1 MPYTKLCSSKGL
13 SGQIT
18 TFGLFF
24 WPDNK
29 KSKGCGLFHVLQT
42 FYKLYQLKVYMG
54 SWVYLPR
61 VVFFFVAE
69 IQLLPILGYTEKVRD
84 LVKWDPHQVNP

>member
-18 TFGLFF
+18 TFGFFF

-29 KSKGCGLFHVLQT
+29 KSKGCGLFHVVQT
-42 FYKLYQLKVYMG
+42 FHKLYQLKVYMG

-61 VVFFFVAE
+61 VFFWL
-69 IQLLPILGYTEKVRD
+69 QKYNYCHILGYTEKVRD
-84 LVKWDPHQVNP
+84 LAKWDPHQVNP